1 MNRDNAI
8 NWEEENQA
16 DREFIPQNS
25 EKKKKKE
32 NESISS
38 PLLIF

>member
-16 DREFIPQNS
+16 DREVIPKKIL
-25 EKKKKKE
+25 KKKKKGE
-32 NESISS
+32 
-38 PLLIF
+38 

>member
-16 DREFIPQNS
+16 DREFIRQNS

>member
-16 DREFIPQNS
+16 DREVIPKKNS
-25 EKKKKKE
+25 EKKEKRRMRVLQ
-32 NESISS
+32 I
-38 PLLIF
+38 LC

>member
-25 EKKKKKE
+25 EKKKKKGE
-32 NESISS
+32 
-38 PLLIF
+38 